1 MKKVLSVVIPTYN
14 MENYLR
20 KCLDSLI
27 VSDENM
33 AKLEVLV
40 INDGSKDSSSQ
51 IGHEYETKYP
61 QTFRVIDK
69 ENGNY
74 GSCINRGLK
83 EATGKYVK
91 VLDADDYFDAQ
102 IFNAYI
108 NYLQTIDVDLIISD
122 YCIVDPNGIVQES
135 YTFPLPT
142 KGIFSLRQL
151 SIETVMWLWHH
162 GITYKREIL
171 IQMDY
176 HQTEGISYTDD
187 EWIFKPMTQVRQ
199 VSYYPYCLYYYLM
212 GREGQTFDPKI
223 LNRDFDKRFVVLR
236 SMLSYYSDVKS
247 VISKDVDNYLKYKL
261 YDRLIP
267 VYRYFLIQNSTKN
280 GNFQLMEIDKSVR
293 HLSSELTILLDQME
307 NKLGWKYVQDWV
319 NSGYNRY
326 HPHLIILRIKHRI
339 FCMLGLYKRN
349 LHMKDEFKRKDNL

>member
-1 MKKVLSVVIPTYN
+1 MNKVLSIIIPTYN
-14 MENYLR
+14 MEKYLH

-27 VSDENM
+27 VSNENM
-33 AKLEVLV
+33 KTLEVLI
-40 INDGSKDSSSQ
+40 INDGSKDSSSV
-51 IGHEYETKYP
+51 IGHEYEAKFP

-91 VLDADDYFDAQ
+91 ILDADDYFETL
-102 IFNAYI
+102 IFNSYI
-108 NYLQTIDVDLIISD
+108 NYLQIIDVDLIITD

-142 KGIFSLRQL
+142 KSAFSLKQL
-151 SIETVMWLWHH
+151 SKGTIMWLWHH
-162 GITYKREIL
+162 GITYKKEIL

-187 EWIFKPMTQVRQ
+187 EWIFKPMTQVHQ
-199 VSYYPYCLYYYLM
+199 ISYYPHYLYSYLM

-247 VISKDVDNYLKYKL
+247 VISKDVENYLKYKL
-261 YDRLIP
+261 FDRLTP
-267 VYRYFLIQNSTKN
+267 VYCYFLIQNSTKN
-280 GNFQLMEIDKSVR
+280 GNCQLMEIDKNVR
-293 HLSSELTILLDQME
+293 HLSLDLAILLDQME

-319 NSGYNRY
+319 NSGYNRF
-326 HPHLIILRIKHRI
+326 HPHLIILRIKHR
-339 FCMLGLYKRN
+339 FLCMLGLYKRN
-349 LHMKDEFKRKDNL
+349 LHMKDELKRKEI